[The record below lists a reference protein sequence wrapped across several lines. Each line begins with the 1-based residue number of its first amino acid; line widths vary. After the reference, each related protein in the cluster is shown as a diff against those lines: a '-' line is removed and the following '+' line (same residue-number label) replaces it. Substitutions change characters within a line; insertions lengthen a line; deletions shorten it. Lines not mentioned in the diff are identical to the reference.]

1 MRAAQDALGTRALYS
16 WEPEES
22 VGLLLVYSPV
32 LRIIY
37 QYLWAKASM
46 CLKKVQ
52 AFGGGPAL
60 GMGLSGRAT
69 WIEPLVFSSRSHSI
83 SPPGGPVV
91 PAGQLS
97 QRVTL

>member
-1 MRAAQDALGTRALYS
+1 MRTTQDALGTWALYS
-16 WEPEES
+16 WEPLES
-22 VGLLLVYSPV
+22 MGLLLAYSSI
-32 LRIIY
+32 LKILY

-52 AFGGGPAL
+52 AFVGGSPL
-60 GMGLSGRAT
+60 GMGLSGKAT
-69 WIEPLVFSSRSHSI
+69 WTEPLVFSSRSHSI